1 MKIKLE
7 ELFQALDYIKSIN
20 SVPLED
26 LELEYQQQSLT
37 IPQKSIDVWKFV
49 GLNNVDLFK
58 GISDL
63 NYLEVQEYLNQI
75 FHNREA

>member
-7 ELFQALDYIKSIN
+7 ELFQALEYIRSIN

-26 LELEYQQQSLT
+26 LEIEYQQQLLT